1 MPIQDV
7 QVTINVAYP
16 APRIGL
22 GRAVIFTQAPGEATY
37 KEYTT
42 LAGLEA
48 DYPKGTAANAKAG
61 TVFMQKNRPDI
72 VAVATYDTDIVDS
85 LEEFYARPWHFALI
99 ANDVPAAQAAAAT
112 FIDAKEFKF
121 VALQVNGDEGREA
134 VKGKKRVLVFDHNIA
149 GEHLDAAAVGH
160 LSSLPVGSVTWKF
173 HELKGVTPRDIT
185 QTELDQIEL
194 DNAIAYVYKAGSG
207 QLSEGTL
214 ANGEYIDVVHG
225 QDWVKADME
234 NEISHALAQAA
245 KFNSKLPYDSRGIGA
260 IRAAALTTLERGFRN
275 GIIAQNEDGLPDYTI
290 NALSR
295 NEVDPQDRN
304 ERIYRGLTFE
314 FGLAG
319 AIHEVRVTGAIRI

>member
-22 GRAVIFTQAPGEATY
+22 GRAVIFTQATGAPTY
-37 KEYTT
+37 TEYTT

-48 DYPKGTAANAKAG
+48 DYPKGTTVNSKAG
-61 TVFMQKNRPDI
+61 TVFLQKNRPDI
-72 VAVATYDTDIVDS
+72 VAVATYETDIVDS

-99 ANDVPAAQAAAAT
+99 ANDVPAAQVAAAT
-112 FIDAKEFKF
+112 FIDSQEFKF
-121 VALQVNGDEGREA
+121 VAVQVNGDEGREA

-149 GEHLDAAAVGH
+149 SEHLDAAAVGH

-185 QTELDQIEL
+185 QTELDQIEM

-295 NEVDPQDRN
+295 NESDPQDRN